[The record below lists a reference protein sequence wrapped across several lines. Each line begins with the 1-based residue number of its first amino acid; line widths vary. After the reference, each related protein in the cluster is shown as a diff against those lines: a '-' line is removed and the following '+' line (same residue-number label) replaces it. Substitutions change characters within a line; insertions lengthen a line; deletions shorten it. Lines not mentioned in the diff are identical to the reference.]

1 MCWATRRTQCLA
13 AITAAVVLALGW
25 PEAAAA
31 QCAMCKTALTNSPE
45 GRDIGEQFNHAILL
59 LIGAPYVVFCAVGA
73 AIFRERLRVT
83 WRRFRRPR
91 MVPPTDPRP

>member
-1 MCWATRRTQCLA
+1 M
-13 AITAAVVLALGW
+13 TAAVAFALGW

-45 GRDIGEQFNHAILL
+45 GRDIGEQFNRAILL
-59 LIGAPYVVFCAVGA
+59 MIGAPYFVFGAVGA
-73 AIFRERLRVT
+73 ALFRERLRAA

-91 MVPPTDPRP
+91 IGPGADPRPRP